1 MCALN
6 AKKTQIKEAF
16 KRLYNTKVRSI
27 NTMITPGGK
36 KKAYIRLAADADSL
50 SLANKIGII
59 WFEFYIYNEN
69 LNF

>member
-1 MCALN
+1 MCALS

-16 KRLYNTKVRSI
+16 NRLYNTKVRSI

-36 KKAYIRLAADADSL
+36 KKAYIRLSANADSL

-59 WFEFYIYNEN
+59 
-69 LNF
+69 